1 MTQTKIAQ
9 NNQTDFDNLNQVN
22 LVGRVGQFPE
32 TQYFPS
38 GSCLTKLSI
47 AVNRPQKDAEPD
59 WVTLEIWGKQAEVAA
74 NYIDK
79 GSLIAIQGELKL
91 DEWVDNKTQ
100 MPRSKPVIRVTNL
113 ELLSSS
119 KSSAD
124 TTNNSPQNNP
134 SPTPNYSM
142 NTNDF

>member
-9 NNQTDFDNLNQVN
+9 NNQTAFDNLNQIN
-22 LVGRVGQFPE
+22 LVGRVGQPPE

-59 WVTLEIWGKQAEVAA
+59 WFTLEIWGKQAEVAA
-74 NYIDK
+74 NYTNK
-79 GSLIAIQGELKL
+79 GSLIGIQGELKL

-119 KSSAD
+119 KSSTDAPNSPN
-124 TTNNSPQNNP
+124 NNST
-134 SPTPNYSM
+134 STPNYSI

>member
-1 MTQTKIAQ
+1 MTQAKTVP
-9 NNQTDFDNLNQVN
+9 NQQAIFDHLNQVN
-22 LVGRVGQFPE
+22 LVGRVGQTPE
-32 TQYFPS
+32 TKYFPS

-59 WVTLEIWGKQAEVAA
+59 WFTLEIWGKQAEVAA
-74 NYIDK
+74 NYTDK
-79 GSLIAIQGELKL
+79 GSLISVQGELKL

-100 MPRSKPVIRVTNL
+100 MPRSKPVIRVTHL

-119 KSSAD
+119 KSSTD
-124 TTNNSPQNNP
+124 SNTSPQNN
-134 SPTPNYSM
+134 SNSTPNYSI

>member
-1 MTQTKIAQ
+1 MTTTKSSHSKASE
-9 NNQTDFDNLNQVN
+9 TSFDNFNLIN
-22 LVGRVGQFPE
+22 LVGRVGQDPE

-59 WVTLEIWGKQAEVAA
+59 WFSLEVWGKQAEVAA
-74 NYIDK
+74 NYTQK
-79 GSLIAIQGELKL
+79 GSLISIQGELKL
-91 DEWVDNKTQ
+91 SEWTDSQ
-100 MPRSKPVIRVTNL
+100 RQIPRSKPIIRVTNL

-119 KSSAD
+119 QSSSD
-124 TTNNSPQNNP
+124 SPETPPVP
-134 SPTPNYSM
+134 SPGYSV

>member
-1 MTQTKIAQ
+1 MTTTKVYHSKASE
-9 NNQTDFDNLNQVN
+9 TSFDNFNLIN
-22 LVGRVGQFPE
+22 LVGRVGQDPE

-59 WVTLEIWGKQAEVAA
+59 WFSLEIWGKQAEVAA
-74 NYIDK
+74 NYTQK
-79 GSLIAIQGELKL
+79 GSLISIQGELKL
-91 DEWVDNKTQ
+91 NEWTDSQ
-100 MPRSKPVIRVTNL
+100 RQIPRIKPVIRVTNL

-119 KSSAD
+119 QSSS
-124 TTNNSPQNNP
+124 TSPETPPVP
-134 SPTPNYSM
+134 SPTYSV